1 MEDISGLIEFI
12 RKEFNKSLNSFSF
25 PKTPTYLYR
34 PIEYSLKVV
43 TLPLLIILLLS
54 S

>member
-25 PKTPTYLYR
+25 PKTPSYLY
-34 PIEYSLKVV
+34 SQLN
-43 TLPLLIILLLS
+43 ILEGER
-54 S
+54 